1 MRKTTL
7 AAGLAAALFAIGA
20 GRPAAAVEG
29 MWVPQQLPE
38 IAPAL
43 KKAGLKLDPKQLADL
58 TGDPMGAVVSLGGC
72 TASFVS
78 PNGLVATNHHCAY
91 GAIQLNSTPE
101 KNLIRDGFNAMTD
114 AEELSAGPGARIY
127 VLEAITDVTAQVKD
141 AIAGARDPLART
153 QAVDD
158 LEKRLVAQCEQ
169 EPGYRCRLYSFMGGN
184 TWRLFKNLEIRDVR
198 LVYAPP
204 GSVGNYG
211 GEIDNWMW
219 PRHTGDFAF
228 YRAYVGKDGKPAAY
242 SKDNVPYRPKHW
254 LKIARTPLHA
264 GDFVMVA
271 GYPGRTDRYA
281 LAAEFDFTA
290 DWLYPTVSR
299 RYKELA
305 AMVHAAG
312 EKDPEIAV
320 KYAATVKGWEN
331 TLKNYDGQLEGFK
344 RMGAGRIKHEREQAV
359 LDWLR
364 AQGGKG
370 KPALEAHARLQ
381 ALLQQANATRN
392 RDMIVAN
399 AGGALGNTA
408 LTLYRL
414 AVERAKPDA
423 AREQGYQDRDLPGI
437 EGSLKQMDRRYV
449 PAMDQQLQRY
459 WLMQYIAL
467 PADQRLPALD
477 AWLGGND
484 AAAVDAAIRR
494 LNASKLGSQDARL
507 SWFKADRAAF
517 EASDDPAI
525 RFAVALLPAT
535 LALEE
540 QRKRLAGELVVPRMT
555 YLQAVAD
562 YNRAHGRAVYPDA
575 NSSLRIT
582 FGHVM
587 GYTKP
592 GHSKP
597 EPAFTTLPEVAAK
610 ATGQEPFDAPPAL
623 LDAIRDKRYGGLAD
637 KALGTVPV
645 NFLSDLDITGG
656 NSGSPVLDAEGHL
669 VGLAFDGN
677 WESVASNWVF
687 DPSVTR
693 MIAVDQRYMRWV
705 MLEVMPA
712 PRLLWEMGVPA
723 RDD

>member
-1 MRKTTL
+1 
-7 AAGLAAALFAIGA
+7 
-20 GRPAAAVEG
+20 
-29 MWVPQQLPE
+29 
-38 IAPAL
+38 
-43 KKAGLKLDPKQLADL
+43 
-58 TGDPMGAVVSLGGC
+58 
-72 TASFVS
+72 
-78 PNGLVATNHHCAY
+78 
-91 GAIQLNSTPE
+91 
-101 KNLIRDGFNAMTD
+101 
-114 AEELSAGPGARIY
+114 
-127 VLEAITDVTAQVKD
+127 
-141 AIAGARDPLART
+141 
-153 QAVDD
+153 
-158 LEKRLVAQCEQ
+158 
-169 EPGYRCRLYSFMGGN
+169 
-184 TWRLFKNLEIRDVR
+184 
-198 LVYAPP
+198 
-204 GSVGNYG
+204 
-211 GEIDNWMW
+211 
-219 PRHTGDFAF
+219 
-228 YRAYVGKDGKPAAY
+228 
-242 SKDNVPYRPKHW
+242 
-254 LKIARTPLHA
+254 
-264 GDFVMVA
+264 
-271 GYPGRTDRYA
+271 
-281 LAAEFDFTA
+281 
-290 DWLYPTVSR
+290 
-299 RYKELA
+299 
-305 AMVHAAG
+305 
-312 EKDPEIAV
+312 
-320 KYAATVKGWEN
+320 
-331 TLKNYDGQLEGFK
+331 
-344 RMGAGRIKHEREQAV
+344 
-359 LDWLR
+359 
-364 AQGGKG
+364 
-370 KPALEAHARLQ
+370 
-381 ALLQQANATRN
+381 
-392 RDMIVAN
+392 
-399 AGGALGNTA
+399 
-408 LTLYRL
+408 
-414 AVERAKPDA
+414 
-423 AREQGYQDRDLPGI
+423 
-437 EGSLKQMDRRYV
+437 MDRRYV

-507 SWFKADRAAF
+507 AWLKADRAAF

-540 QRKRLAGELVVPRMT
+540 QRKRLAGEVIEPRMT

-592 GHSKP
+592 GHGKP
-597 EPAFTTLPEVAAK
+597 EAAFTTLPEVAAK
-610 ATGQEPFDAPPAL
+610 ATGKEPFDAPPAL

-656 NSGSPVLDAEGHL
+656 NSGSPVLDAEGRL